1 MIAEI
6 TNTGDTWPK
15 QITKTLVLEINNSD
29 DLEFINDETF
39 TDELKLVCDDND
51 VKLISLT

>member
-6 TNTGDTWPK
+6 INTDDTWPK

>member
-1 MIAEI
+1 MNSEI